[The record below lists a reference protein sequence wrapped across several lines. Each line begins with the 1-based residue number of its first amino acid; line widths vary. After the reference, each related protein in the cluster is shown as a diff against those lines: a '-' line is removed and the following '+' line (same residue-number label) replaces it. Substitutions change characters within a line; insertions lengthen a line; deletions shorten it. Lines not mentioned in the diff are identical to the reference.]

1 MLLAAPTVILKLCF
15 FTLLTISQRGTRIAT
30 TTTTRMSNQHRTGTS
45 SLASIRANDDSGKRD
60 LVADADLSD
69 SAVSGSSTGED
80 PKLSDTVMTITS
92 APGRGGGRGNQKHR
106 RSRSMTATDPATI
119 PLRSPTCTIKLST
132 HSTCT
137 DTDTDDHAAGADMD
151 IATVASP
158 PKKKKEARTTE
169 TRQMRT
175 SVSFSIRPLTMKDIA
190 LVYHLGNTIFTANEF
205 PNMYRTW
212 DDFTV
217 VENFEG
223 SPEFCFVAEAS
234 SSKEIIGFLLG
245 QTMTKS
251 LVGTRGYIQWVAVTN
266 AYRRHGVATK
276 LLQSFANVAKDENV
290 SFLLADTPADNLPAI
305 NMFQKAGLCSKTDHV
320 YLTRQIPKETKLTHV
335 SEDGAFSFTYSAK
348 KKRITIRNMEI
359 DDLYPIYLIGEQ
371 IFTTKSSNLYNFWDE
386 HLVLQSFLS
395 DPEYCVV
402 ATVKEQDKETVVGFS
417 FGTTIEKPRSSWK
430 YAYLVWLGCSNDY
443 QGLGLASQLY
453 NVMLELFWQQKCR
466 ILMIDTQQNN
476 EGALKFFRKLD
487 FGHDE
492 EHVYLS
498 NSQL

>member
-15 FTLLTISQRGTRIAT
+15 FTLLTISQRGTTI
-30 TTTTRMSNQHRTGTS
+30 TTTTRMSKQHSTS
-45 SLASIRANDDSGKRD
+45 SLASTTGDSGKRD

-80 PKLSDTVMTITS
+80 PKLSDPVMMITS
-92 APGRGGGRGNQKHR
+92 SPGRGGRGKHR
-106 RSRSMTATDPATI
+106 RSRSMTATNRATI
-119 PLRSPTCTIKLST
+119 PLRSPIELST
-132 HSTCT
+132 RST
-137 DTDTDDHAAGADMD
+137 DAAGAD
-151 IATVASP
+151 ISNVASP
-158 PKKKKEARTTE
+158 PKKKREARTTE
-169 TRQMRT
+169 TRQMRA
-175 SVSFSIRPLTMKDIA
+175 SISFSIRPLTMKDIA

-212 DDFTV
+212 DDFAV

-371 IFTTKSSNLYNFWDE
+371 IFTTTSGTSTLFYNRSCRIRSIAS
-386 HLVLQSFLS
+386 L
-395 DPEYCVV
+395 
-402 ATVKEQDKETVVGFS
+402 
-417 FGTTIEKPRSSWK
+417 PRSKSKTRKRLLALALARQSKSLDRPGSMPILFGWG
-430 YAYLVWLGCSNDY
+430 ARMTIRDSDL
-443 QGLGLASQLY
+443 LASY
-453 NVMLELFWQQKCR
+453 TMSCW
-466 ILMIDTQQNN
+466 
-476 EGALKFFRKLD
+476 
-487 FGHDE
+487 
-492 EHVYLS
+492 
-498 NSQL
+498 NSSGSKSVVSS

>member
-1 MLLAAPTVILKLCF
+1 
-15 FTLLTISQRGTRIAT
+15 
-30 TTTTRMSNQHRTGTS
+30 MSNQRNTS
-45 SLASIRANDDSGKRD
+45 SLPSTALASTDDDNGKRD
-60 LVADADLSD
+60 LVVDDADLSE
-69 SAVSGSSTGED
+69 SVVFGSSGPGED
-80 PKLSDTVMTITS
+80 PKLSDPVMMITTS
-92 APGRGGGRGNQKHR
+92 SPPDRGVGRGKHR
-106 RSRSMTATDPATI
+106 RARSTTATNRATI
-119 PLRSPTCTIKLST
+119 PLRGGSPIELSAR
-132 HSTCT
+132 T
-137 DTDTDDHAAGADMD
+137 DAGGAGAGR
-151 IATVASP
+151 ISTFASSP
-158 PKKKKEARTTE
+158 PKKEARTTE
-169 TRQMRT
+169 TRQMRA
-175 SVSFSIRPLTMKDIA
+175 SISFSIRPLTMKDIA
-190 LVYHLGNTIFTANEF
+190 LVYHLGNTIFTASEF

-223 SPEFCFVAEAS
+223 SPEFCFVAES
-234 SSKEIIGFLLG
+234 SSSPLSSSTEIIGFLLG

-251 LVGTRGYIQWVAVTN
+251 IVGTRGYIQWVAVTN
-266 AYRRHGVATK
+266 AYRRHGVATR
-276 LLQSFANVAKDENV
+276 LLQSFANAAKNENV

-305 NMFQKAGLCSKTDHV
+305 CMFQKTGLCSKTDHV
-320 YLTRQIPKETKLTHV
+320 YLTRQMPKETELTTHV
-335 SEDGAFSFTYSAK
+335 TEDGTFSFTYSAK

-395 DPEYCVV
+395 NPEYCVV

-476 EGALKFFRKLD
+476 EGALKFFRKLG

>member
-1 MLLAAPTVILKLCF
+1 MLAAPTIIQLC
-15 FTLLTISQRGTRIAT
+15 FTLLTIIRRGTTITTAVT
-30 TTTTRMSNQHRTGTS
+30 TTSMSKQRKTS
-45 SLASIRANDDSGKRD
+45 SLASTDDANNGERD
-60 LVADADLSD
+60 IVADTDLSEE
-69 SAVSGSSTGED
+69 SAVNGSSPGED
-80 PKLSDTVMTITS
+80 PKLSDPIMMIPRVL
-92 APGRGGGRGNQKHR
+92 KHR
-106 RSRSMTATDPATI
+106 RSRSTTATNRATI
-119 PLRSPTCTIKLST
+119 PLRSPIELST
-132 HSTCT
+132 TVLRSTDAT
-137 DTDTDDHAAGADMD
+137 AGADSS
-151 IATVASP
+151 TFP
-158 PKKKKEARTTE
+158 PKKEARTTE
-169 TRQMRT
+169 TRQTRA
-175 SVSFSIRPLTMKDIA
+175 SLSFAIRPLRMKDIA
-190 LVYHLGNTIFTANEF
+190 LVYHLGNNIFTASEF

-223 SPEFCFVAEAS
+223 SPEFCFVAESTSSSSAS

-251 LVGTRGYIQWVAVTN
+251 IVGTRGYIQWVAVTN
-266 AYRRHGVATK
+266 AYRRHGVATR

-305 NMFQKAGLCSKTDHV
+305 CMFQKAGLCSKTDHV
-320 YLTRQIPKETKLTHV
+320 YLTRQMPKETKLTHV
-335 SEDGAFSFTYSAK
+335 SEDGTFSFTYSAN

-402 ATVKEQDKETVVGFS
+402 ATVKEQDKETVVGFC

-453 NVMLELFWQQKCR
+453 NVMLELFW
-466 ILMIDTQQNN
+466 
-476 EGALKFFRKLD
+476 RK
-487 FGHDE
+487 
-492 EHVYLS
+492 
-498 NSQL
+498 